1 MSDIY
6 FEEGLEKVFIDF
18 IESLGYTYVPH
29 QTIVRDSMKS
39 PIASEVFEESLLR
52 INPDLPE
59 EVIEQAIYQV
69 KNIDAG
75 LLATRNETFFEY
87 LQNGMEISHYTDGR
101 LKTERVHLI
110 DYKDI
115 DNNLFIVTNQLTIKG
130 KDTKRP
136 DIILYVNGLPL
147 VVIEL
152 KSMTSAM
159 SDVSSAYR
167 QIKNY
172 QVDISS

>member
-69 KNIDAG
+69 KNIVPILSTQQMVASDFRRRDRFYPDRP
-75 LLATRNETFFEY
+75 LAREW
-87 LQNGMEISHYTDGR
+87 R
-101 LKTERVHLI
+101 
-110 DYKDI
+110 
-115 DNNLFIVTNQLTIKG
+115 
-130 KDTKRP
+130 
-136 DIILYVNGLPL
+136 
-147 VVIEL
+147 
-152 KSMTSAM
+152 
-159 SDVSSAYR
+159 
-167 QIKNY
+167 
-172 QVDISS
+172 